1 MARVYISVGSNISGE
16 KNTRSGIAALRNS
29 FGNLILSSVYESE
42 AVGFEGENFY
52 NLVVGCEVAFDV
64 PSMMHMLRE
73 IEVQHGRE
81 RSGPRFSSRTL
92 DLDLLLYDNV
102 IKKERHFELP
112 RDEITKFAFVL
123 EPLAEI
129 APDLKHPVTGAT
141 MADLW
146 NSFDK
151 SLQPLWRIKFIW

>member
-1 MARVYISVGSNISGE
+1 MTVS
-16 KNTRSGIAALRNS
+16 
-29 FGNLILSSVYESE
+29 
-42 AVGFEGENFY
+42 
-52 NLVVGCEVAFDV
+52 
-64 PSMMHMLRE
+64 
-73 IEVQHGRE
+73 
-81 RSGPRFSSRTL
+81 
-92 DLDLLLYDNV
+92 YDNV